1 MNQPMK
7 NRNDSRSLRI
17 IGPPTEPAPLAR
29 KMVRHVGWACALT
42 GKFRAQADLRAW
54 RPQEFVYNLH
64 SWRRLFFLRNLQQFR
79 FGQRHWHTAGPVMNN
94 FFLLQR
100 EPACPSPAL
109 TKPTAAEHFGSHGNV
124 RREQVLPPVLPRQ
137 EKWLPL
143 QRTFSRSA
151 GRPDGPVNAA
161 AALFF
166 HENLVRRRMLPEVAG
181 ADEVGREV
189 AAGIVRRAQRVEER
203 PTGQSLA
210 PVFAASAVRVSRHAM
225 EPSELPVRRQSNA
238 GSSFETFPAVPPAA
252 PLNITQLT
260 DEVMR
265 QLDRR
270 LVATRERM
278 GKI

>member
-1 MNQPMK
+1 MK
-7 NRNDSRSLRI
+7 NRNDSRSLRVI
-17 IGPPTEPAPLAR
+17 APPTASAPLAR
-29 KMVRHVGWACALT
+29 RMVRHVRWAGALT
-42 GKFRAQADLRAW
+42 GKFRAQTDLSAW

-64 SWRRLFFLRNLQQFR
+64 SWRQLFFLRNLQQFR
-79 FGQRHWHTAGPVMNN
+79 FEQRHSHTAGPVMNN

-100 EPACPSPAL
+100 ESASPSPAMA
-109 TKPTAAEHFGSHGNV
+109 KPATAERAES
-124 RREQVLPPVLPRQ
+124 RSDIRQEQILPPVLPCQ

-166 HENLVRRRMLPEVAG
+166 HENLVRRRMLREVAG
-181 ADEVGREV
+181 ADEAGREI

-210 PVFAASAVRVSRHAM
+210 PVFAASAMRLSRDAV
-225 EPSELPVRRQSNA
+225 EPSELPARRQSSA
-238 GSSFETFPAVPPAA
+238 GSSFETFPAMPPAA
-252 PLNITQLT
+252 PFNVTQLT